1 MIYQPSNTWFVTS
14 KPCPKINE
22 WLLKL
27 LWTHHEIQHMPKH
40 KDKSTFS
47 YSADQVWAAASAAYR
62 VNGGY
67 FKQAEV
73 TVEGAIA
80 RPTNRELVRQYLV
93 EPGTI
98 TADDEAQGRKCR
110 QDLLKQAT
118 MAALKNQATEWTLLT
133 AEMASLDAITTDYQI
148 SVITSMPKSHA
159 QNLARETVDTRLTY
173 CDSDPVGRINERVE
187 VVGEVVRSNYS
198 SQYNTHY
205 VTVITDVNRQVF
217 FAYRERIDPGVN
229 VKICGRVKRHADR
242 ATQLSRVKIYKQES
256 V

>member
-1 MIYQPSNTWFVTS
+1 V
-14 KPCPKINE
+14 PKRPRPTLNY
-22 WLLKL
+22 
-27 LWTHHEIQHMPKH
+27 P
-40 KDKSTFS
+40 
-47 YSADQVWAAASAAYR
+47 ADLVWAAASAAYR

-80 RPTNRELVRQYLV
+80 RPTNRELVRQYLA

-98 TADDEAQGRKCR
+98 TDDDGAQGRKCR